1 MKFLP
6 LAILLSVVL
15 WGCSSQPQQQQ
26 KEKKELKIVSLNGAI
41 TEILFELEVGDEI
54 VGIDVTSTFPSET
67 EKITKLGHVSQLNVE
82 GVIAAKPTH
91 VLALAKD
98 LNPQIKSQLE
108 AAKIK
113 VFTFEQ
119 EFSIEGTCQLV
130 IDVADA
136 IDLRVEGENLAEQ
149 IEKKSLETTK
159 LNPAPKVLFIYAR
172 GAGTLMVGGAGTP
185 IEKILKLAGAE
196 NAATG
201 FEDYK
206 PLTSEG
212 VIASNPDILLMFDSG
227 AQSMGTDDAIF
238 NIPGVA
244 QTNAGKNKK
253 LITMDGQLL
262 SGFGP
267 RIGEAIKELN
277 SKLAK

>member
-15 WGCSSQPQQQQ
+15 WGCGSQPQEQQ

-130 IDVADA
+130 IDVADV
-136 IDLRVEGENLAEQ
+136 IDLRVDGENLAEQ
-149 IEKKSLETTK
+149 IEKKSLEITK
-159 LNPAPKVLFIYAR
+159 LSPKPRVLFIYAR
-172 GAGTLMVGGAGTP
+172 GAGTLMVGGTGTP
-185 IEKILKLAGAE
+185 IEKTLKLAGAE

-212 VIASNPDILLMFDSG
+212 VISANPDILLMFDSG
-227 AQSMGTDDAIF
+227 AQSMGTEDAIF
-238 NIPGVA
+238 KIPGVA

-277 SKLAK
+277 SKLGK